1 MTPLLYSFLLADSPS
16 SGSAVQT
23 MLYAAGT
30 NTSIGCPEVRS
41 PMDAVSVHTLEWFC
55 RGCEDEASD
64 VSEITYFIMNYV
76 SSTCIVFCIVR
87 HNRNVEMK

>member
-64 VSEITYFIMNYV
+64 LSDINYFIMNYV
-76 SSTCIVFCIVR
+76 LSTCMLFASSVTII
-87 HNRNVEMK
+87 MLL

>member
-1 MTPLLYSFLLADSPS
+1 
-16 SGSAVQT
+16 

-41 PMDAVSVHTLEWFC
+41 PMVALSVHTLEWFC

-64 VSEITYFIMNYV
+64 VSEITYFIMNSV
-76 SSTCIVFCIVR
+76 SSHYWDEISRRYAKSTKSYDNIGTLF
-87 HNRNVEMK
+87 